1 MNEQEYMNG
10 VIEKLNRMSEYEKR
24 NIIAAKLNKD
34 KINELVDFVNS
45 ILAKYE
51 VTDTISKEHIRFYA
65 DFIGNIIKVSDKK
78 LSHLIFDKY
87 FPIPAGE
94 TYYHYTSFNA
104 SKSIIG
110 SKKLRLSNLKRRFQ
124 HGEFSTFYEEHGMD
138 GYKTGG
144 TVMGVDCSE
153 NAIMSE
159 IYFLSLTG
167 SGYGFDTNS
176 LWPDFGEN
184 GDGVRLEFKVTP
196 KTSDFREVF
205 YSTHKDKNC
214 IPLLKELFTEIKSK
228 YDVPFN
234 FTYSSKIGAFY
245 IRGRYQNE
253 NEFRFIIKRTSDDYE
268 AMHII
273 PHIVDE
279 ATGVKY
285 IEVDFLND
293 YADFELVSIQPGYK
307 NSDEDI
313 AEIDRLAKTTLGTK
327 TTVLPK
333 AIENYC

>member
-1 MNEQEYMNG
+1 MDEQEYMNG
-10 VIEKLNRMSEYEKR
+10 IIEKLNRMKEYDKK
-24 NIIAAKLNKD
+24 NIIAAQRNKD
-34 KINELVDFVNS
+34 NINELVDFVNS
-45 ILAKYE
+45 IFAKYG
-51 VTDTISKEHIRFYA
+51 VTETVTKQHIRFYA

-78 LSHLIFDKY
+78 LSHLIFDRY
-87 FPIPAGE
+87 FPKPERE

-104 SKSIIG
+104 GTSIIG
-110 SKKLRLSNLKRRFQ
+110 NKKLRLSNLNKRFQ

-159 IYFLSLTG
+159 IFFLSLTG
-167 SGYGFDTNS
+167 SAYDFDINS
-176 LWPDFGEN
+176 LWRDFGEN
-184 GDGVRLEFKVTP
+184 GEGVRLEFKVTP

-205 YSTHKDKNC
+205 YSTNKDKNC
-214 IPLLKELFTEIKSK
+214 VPLLKELFTETKSK
-228 YDVPFN
+228 FGVPFN

-293 YADFELVSIQPGYK
+293 YADFELVSVQPGYN
-307 NSDEDI
+307 NSDDDI
-313 AEIDRLAKTTLGTK
+313 AEINKLVSALGTE
-327 TTVLPK
+327 TRVLPK
-333 AIENYC
+333 ALENYF